1 MDMKIQA
8 WSPSMQEQLLKNKV
22 ILDIAKKYNK
32 SAAQVIL
39 RWNIQQ
45 DILLNVKAIHNN
57 RMISNADIF
66 DFELDDRD
74 MDKINMLDENLRV
87 GPNPDKFDF

>member
-8 WSPSMQEQLLKNKV
+8 QSPLMQGQLLKNKV

-45 DILLNVKAIHNN
+45 DILLNVKSVHNN

-74 MDKINMLDENLRV
+74 IDRINMLDENLRV

>member
-1 MDMKIQA
+1 
-8 WSPSMQEQLLKNKV
+8 MQEQLLKNKV

-32 SAAQVIL
+32 LAAQVIL
-39 RWNIQQ
+39 RWNIQR
-45 DILLNVKAIHNN
+45 DILLNVKSVHNN

-74 MDKINMLDENLRV
+74 IDRINMFDENLRV
-87 GPNPDKFDF
+87 GPNPDEFDF

>member
-8 WSPSMQEQLLKNKV
+8 WSTLMQEQLLKNKV

>member
-8 WSPSMQEQLLKNKV
+8 WSPLMQEQLLKNKV

-45 DILLNVKAIHNN
+45 DILLNVKSIHNN

-74 MDKINMLDENLRV
+74 IDRINMLDENLRV

>member
-8 WSPSMQEQLLKNKV
+8 WSPLMQGQLLKNKV

-45 DILLNVKAIHNN
+45 DILLNVKSVHNN

-74 MDKINMLDENLRV
+74 MDRINMLDENLRV
-87 GPNPDKFDF
+87 GPNSDEFDF

>member
-8 WSPSMQEQLLKNKV
+8 WSPLMQGQLLKNKV

-45 DILLNVKAIHNN
+45 DILLNVKSVHNN

-74 MDKINMLDENLRV
+74 IDRINMLDENLRV

>member
-8 WSPSMQEQLLKNKV
+8 WSPLMQGQLLKNKV

-45 DILLNVKAIHNN
+45 GILLNVKSVHNN

-74 MDKINMLDENLRV
+74 MDRINMLDENLRV

>member
-1 MDMKIQA
+1 
-8 WSPSMQEQLLKNKV
+8 MQGQLLKNKV

-45 DILLNVKAIHNN
+45 DILLNVKSVHNN

-66 DFELDDRD
+66 D
-74 MDKINMLDENLRV
+74 
-87 GPNPDKFDF
+87 

>member
-8 WSPSMQEQLLKNKV
+8 WSPLMQGQLLKNKV

-45 DILLNVKAIHNN
+45 DILLNVKSVHNN